1 MSIAIIGAG
10 VGGLTAA
17 LSLHAAGQGDILL
30 LEAAREIRDVGVGIN
45 LPPHAVRELSELGLG
60 DALAKVGVPTKE
72 LAYYDPRGQLIWAEP
87 RGLDA
92 GY

>member
-1 MSIAIIGAG
+1 MSVAIIGAG

-45 LPPHAVRELSELGLG
+45 PNYSGANAGTY
-60 DALAKVGVPTKE
+60 DALDVLSWSIT
-72 LAYYDPRGQLIWAEP
+72 RS
-87 RGLDA
+87 
-92 GY
+92 